1 MAESLWQIAA
11 RSVGRPAV
19 FESPQAMWDAAL
31 AYFKWAEDNPL
42 MEAKAFSFQGS
53 SWVESLPKMRAFTLD
68 GFWLHSGMSKSSWYD
83 YKEKDVF
90 SEVITRIETS
100 IREQKFTGA
109 AADLL
114 NPNIIAR
121 DLGLKD
127 TTSNE
132 HTGANGGPIQSVQ
145 LSKEDFEA
153 MKKRVIDEADI

>member
-1 MAESLWQIAA
+1 MTESLWQIAA
-11 RSVGRPAV
+11 KKFGRPTN
-19 FESPQAMWDAAL
+19 FDTPSDMWNAAL
-31 AYFKWAEDNPL
+31 EYFKWAEDNPL

-53 SWVESLPKMRAFTLD
+53 SWVESLPKMRALTLD

-83 YKEKDVF
+83 YKKKSAF
-90 SEVITRIETS
+90 SAVMEQIETS

-127 TTSNE
+127 STSNE

>member
-11 RSVGRPAV
+11 KKMGRPRRYS
-19 FESPQAMWDAAL
+19 SPDELWSDAL
-31 AYFKWAEDNPL
+31 AYFMWAEENPL
-42 MEAKAFSFQGS
+42 YEEKAFAFQG
-53 SWVESLPKMRAFTLD
+53 VVTKESLCKLRAFTLD
-68 GFWLHSGMSKSSWYD
+68 GFLLHSGLAESTWYD
-83 YKEKDVF
+83 YKKKDEYSGVISLIEK
-90 SEVITRIETS
+90 S

-127 TTSNE
+127 ATSNE

-153 MKKRVIDEADI
+153 MKKQVIDEADI

>member
-11 RSVGRPAV
+11 RSVGRPQRYA
-19 FESPQAMWDAAL
+19 SPDDMWKDAL
-31 AYFKWAEDNPL
+31 AYFRWAEENPL
-42 MEAKAFSFQGS
+42 YEEKAFAFQG
-53 SWVESLPKMRAFTLD
+53 VVTKESLCKLRAFTLD
-68 GFWLHSGMSKSSWYD
+68 GFLLHSGLAETTWYD
-83 YKEKDVF
+83 YKKKPEF
-90 SEVITRIETS
+90 SWVISLIDKS

-127 TTSNE
+127 TTANE